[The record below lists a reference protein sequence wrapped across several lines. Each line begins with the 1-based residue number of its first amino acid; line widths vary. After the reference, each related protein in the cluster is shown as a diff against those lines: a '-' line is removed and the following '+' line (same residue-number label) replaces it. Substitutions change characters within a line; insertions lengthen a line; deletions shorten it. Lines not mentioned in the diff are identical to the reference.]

1 MEQPARGKK
10 FELLELDVWPD
21 ENGWLT
27 ARVAV
32 DGIPSIPFQFH
43 KSVREQYISDDELM
57 AYLCRQGEAVILRC
71 GDGRN
76 PFPGEMTN

>member
-1 MEQPARGKK
+1 MEPARAKK
-10 FELLELDVWPD
+10 FELLELDTWPD

-43 KSVREQYISDDELM
+43 KSVREQFVSDDDLL
-57 AYLCRQGEAVILRC
+57 AYLCRQGEAVIHRC
-71 GDGRN
+71 GDARN
-76 PFPGEMTN
+76 PFSEEMVN